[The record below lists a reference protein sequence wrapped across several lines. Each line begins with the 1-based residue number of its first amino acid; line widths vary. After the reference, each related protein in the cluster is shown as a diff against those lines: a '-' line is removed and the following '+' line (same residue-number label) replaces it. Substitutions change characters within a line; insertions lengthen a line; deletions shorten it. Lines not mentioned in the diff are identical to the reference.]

1 MSVITLGA
9 VSLDI
14 HFGSKRVSVLRNA
27 SFTFPVCKMALIAE
41 SRSSVVAVLDM
52 LSRKLVPQAGQLRY
66 AGRVSWPIGHTAPFS
81 VAITGTQAVSHLAT
95 LYTFDRDLAL
105 DFLRAEFEAPEQLSR
120 PILSWPRLR
129 QTKFMMLMALVP
141 TFEVYLVDGNL
152 VLPEDAAFSR
162 RFLQMFL
169 VRTQDRTVL
178 ITARQSRVLRMICEG
193 AVVLRDGKLEFT
205 ADIDAALALSNRIPN
220 LEVAEAASES
230 PETDD
235 DFLF

>member
-1 MSVITLGA
+1 MSAITLGA

-27 SFTFPVCKMALIAE
+27 SFTFPVRKMALIAE
-41 SRSSVVAVLDM
+41 SRSNVVAVLDM
-52 LSRKLVPQAGQLRY
+52 LSRRLVPQAGQLRY

-95 LYTFDRDLAL
+95 LYNLDRDLAL
-105 DFLRAEFEAPEQLSR
+105 DFLRAEFEVPEQLPK
-120 PILSWPRLR
+120 PILSWSRLH

-141 TFEVYLVDGNL
+141 TFDVYLVDGNL
-152 VLPEDAAFSR
+152 ILPEDAAFSR

-169 VRTQDRTVL
+169 TRTHDSTVL
-178 ITARQSRVLRMICEG
+178 ITARQSRVVRMICDG

-205 ADIDAALALSNRIPN
+205 EDIDAALALSNRIPN
-220 LEVAEAASES
+220 LEVAEVAPES
-230 PETDD
+230 TETDD
-235 DFLF
+235 GFLF